1 MPRSLTVIKDNKQV
15 LINPYPTLQEYF
27 IAVIQDVDD
36 DETQIWNSTPYE
48 VNSYNITG
56 YKGCKQDREWDNA
69 FIHLHKMADFIMMTN
84 PLEAYPLIYDI
95 GDGNR
100 LEIKFLV
107 LYKVQSYYP
116 PEILNAPYVK
126 REHAGD
132 WRFWNGKIGVNGQ
145 TNYHKYHP

>member
-1 MPRSLTVIKDNKQV
+1 M
-15 LINPYPTLQEYF
+15 Y
-27 IAVIQDVDD
+27 
-36 DETQIWNSTPYE
+36 
-48 VNSYNITG
+48 
-56 YKGCKQDREWDNA
+56 
-69 FIHLHKMADFIMMTN
+69 LHKMADFIMMTN

-116 PEILNAPYVK
+116 PEIFNAPYVK

-132 WRFWNGKIGVNGQ
+132 LRFWNGKISVNGQ
-145 TNYHKYHP
+145 TNYQKYHL

>member
-1 MPRSLTVIKDNKQV
+1 
-15 LINPYPTLQEYF
+15 
-27 IAVIQDVDD
+27 
-36 DETQIWNSTPYE
+36 
-48 VNSYNITG
+48 
-56 YKGCKQDREWDNA
+56 
-69 FIHLHKMADFIMMTN
+69 MADFIMMTN

-116 PEILNAPYVK
+116 PEIFNAPYVK

-132 WRFWNGKIGVNGQ
+132 LRFWNGKISVNGQ
-145 TNYHKYHP
+145 TNYQKYHL